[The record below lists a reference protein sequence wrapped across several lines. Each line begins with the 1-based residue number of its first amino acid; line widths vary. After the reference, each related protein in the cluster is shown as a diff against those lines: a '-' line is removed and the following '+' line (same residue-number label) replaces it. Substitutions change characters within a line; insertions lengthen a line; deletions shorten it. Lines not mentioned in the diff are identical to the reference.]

1 MIKRPLLFG
10 VAAFV
15 VGEWFGWNPY
25 MAMGLGIAGFPVLF
39 FCMRTMQ
46 RKRPERRLLP
56 VLFVCVLLGKGNGL
70 RCQTPDRYIDYL
82 EQETSKDSYIC
93 AVKRTVS

>member
-25 MAMGLGIAGFPVLF
+25 MAMGLGIAG
-39 FCMRTMQ
+39 
-46 RKRPERRLLP
+46 
-56 VLFVCVLLGKGNGL
+56 
-70 RCQTPDRYIDYL
+70 
-82 EQETSKDSYIC
+82 
-93 AVKRTVS
+93 